1 MDEQSGVDSS
11 TTDHPDQG
19 PLDTSVLHIGNTAG
33 VASIIAEKQ
42 RDLGMDSTVVV
53 FNEETYEFGAD
64 HVLQVRPES
73 RYLPMYLIY
82 PIELFNKVKSIQ
94 NIISSFDVIHFHYG
108 SVISVPIFFIPYG
121 LDLPLWKAQGKRI
134 VMHFHG
140 SDIRG
145 KGVQPLYRKFT
156 DQILVSTPDLLEW
169 APDSAIWV
177 PRPIDVSKFTAHYPQ
192 LNSSDPIKI
201 VHAPSNRDKK
211 GTKHAQRAVSNLENR
226 GYDVNLQ
233 LVENTPHSEA
243 LEIYKTA
250 DIIIDQIDTDHGMYG
265 MFSIEAMALGKPV
278 IVSLSKS
285 TKDHLSDDL
294 PLVSATSKNLTETIS
309 NLIDENDIWKI
320 GRQSRMYVQ
329 EIHDIRR
336 VVDQYN
342 DSYGTSRT
350 E

>member
-1 MDEQSGVDSS
+1 MDEQSGGDSS

-19 PLDTSVLHIGNTAG
+19 PLNNSVLHIGNTAG

-64 HVLQVRPES
+64 QILQVRPES
-73 RYLPMYLIY
+73 KYLPKYFIDS
-82 PIELFNKVKSIQ
+82 IELFNKVKSIQ
-94 NIISSFDVIHFHYG
+94 NIISSYDVIHFHYG
-108 SVISVPIFFIPYG
+108 SVISVPMFFIPYG

-140 SDIRG
+140 SDIRR
-145 KGVQPLYRKFT
+145 KGVQPLYRKFA
-156 DQILVSTPDLLEW
+156 DQTLVSTPDLLEW

-201 VHAPSNRDKK
+201 VHYPSNRGRK
-211 GTKHAQRAVSNLENR
+211 GTKHVQRAISNLKNQ
-226 GYDVNLQ
+226 GYDINLQ

-243 LEIYKTA
+243 LEIYKKA
-250 DIIIDQIDTDHGMYG
+250 HIIIDQIDNAHGMYG

-278 IVSLSKS
+278 IASIGDSAKE
-285 TKDHLSDDL
+285 HLPEDL
-294 PLVSATSKNLTETIS
+294 PIISATSNSLTKTIS
-309 NLIDENDIWKI
+309 SILEENDLSNI
-320 GRQSRMYVQ
+320 GRLGRIYVEKTHNIQ
-329 EIHDIRR
+329 NVIET
-336 VVDQYN
+336 YN
-342 DSYGTSRT
+342 RLYQF
-350 E
+350 